1 MVRAI
6 CGALASHE
14 ADNVI
19 KIHPKRHITER
30 TISSGRMQFDQAR
43 RMEPPKA
50 FTALGFRLYLICV
63 VGFLCSIMNGY
74 DSSLLDGLLQN
85 HTFRAYFHGSNVG
98 IWVGIVS
105 FLYQIGS
112 LAAVPFVGPAL
123 DTYGRRK
130 GIFIGVC
137 IVMIGT
143 SIQGTTIY
151 THSLSQFMIGRFFL
165 GFGAQLAIC
174 GGPIYVVEM
183 SHPAY
188 RGVVTGLYNTFW

>member
-1 MVRAI
+1 
-6 CGALASHE
+6 
-14 ADNVI
+14 
-19 KIHPKRHITER
+19 
-30 TISSGRMQFDQAR
+30 
-43 RMEPPKA
+43 MEPPKA
-50 FTALGFRLYLICV
+50 FTTIGFRLYLICA
-63 VGFLCSIMNGY
+63 VGFLCSTMNGY

-85 HTFRAYFHGSNVG
+85 HTFRTYFHGSNTG

-105 FLYQIGS
+105 SLYQIGS
-112 LAAVPFVGPAL
+112 IAGIPFVGPAL
-123 DTYGRRK
+123 DTWGRRK

-151 THSLSQFMIGRFFL
+151 THSLSQFMIGRFSL
-165 GFGAQLAIC
+165 GFGAQLATC

-183 SHPAY
+183 SHPAH